1 MSAEKIL
8 KGLQGSPRG
17 FFALPSG
24 DRWYLGVLVAMAAL
38 AFTPWSRATELGGLP
53 LFAWFM
59 TALMVLAPAIALVR
73 LIGHRGPRD

>member
-1 MSAEKIL
+1 
-8 KGLQGSPRG
+8 
-17 FFALPSG
+17 
-24 DRWYLGVLVAMAAL
+24 VLVAMAAL